1 MFLFSA
7 SLCRSFLYSHIICK
21 SKYSTFHLIVKCHV
35 PWGNRMVVSFTTTNY
50 FVNPSLWWPIY
61 VFNSVVNTKL
71 LTNYLAGED
80 LPLWCFHSAGS
91 VVHIIIAN
99 ERICKLFIYLKASV
113 ADLKLAYLYVEKII
127 HQQGINNNTLTFPP
141 PLPTPTP
148 SLNDICLKNVASTKM
163 LKKSW
168 YCVEKSRL
176 CAVPS
181 FFWSPLGKLKKYQSP
196 LSPKSDVSTPLNSR
210 KEAHRKIII
219 LADKALSKAGW
230 QTFAWTWFPPTS
242 AFRASVC
249 SGFNGFS

>member
-1 MFLFSA
+1 MQII
-7 SLCRSFLYSHIICK
+7 SLLPYHLQIKILY
-21 SKYSTFHLIVKCHV
+21 
-35 PWGNRMVVSFTTTNY
+35 VSFNCKMSCALRQQIGSKLHNYKLLTTTNY

-80 LPLWCFHSAGS
+80 LPLWCFHTAGS

-141 PLPTPTP
+141 PSPPPLLALMI
-148 SLNDICLKNVASTKM
+148 SVWKIFASTKM

-168 YCVEKSRL
+168 YCMEKSRL

-181 FFWSPLGKLKKYQSP
+181 FFWSPLGKLKKKSVSP
-196 LSPKSDVSTPLNSR
+196 LP
-210 KEAHRKIII
+210 
-219 LADKALSKAGW
+219 
-230 QTFAWTWFPPTS
+230 
-242 AFRASVC
+242 
-249 SGFNGFS
+249 

>member
-1 MFLFSA
+1 MQII
-7 SLCRSFLYSHIICK
+7 SLLPYHLQIKILYISCNCK
-21 SKYSTFHLIVKCHV
+21 MSCALRQQNGSKLHNYKLL
-35 PWGNRMVVSFTTTNY
+35 TTTNY

-80 LPLWCFHSAGS
+80 LPLWCFHTAGS

-148 SLNDICLKNVASTKM
+148 SLNDICLKNFC
-163 LKKSW
+163 L
-168 YCVEKSRL
+168 Y
-176 CAVPS
+176 
-181 FFWSPLGKLKKYQSP
+181 
-196 LSPKSDVSTPLNSR
+196 
-210 KEAHRKIII
+210 
-219 LADKALSKAGW
+219 
-230 QTFAWTWFPPTS
+230 
-242 AFRASVC
+242 
-249 SGFNGFS
+249 

>member
-21 SKYSTFHLIVKCHV
+21 SKYSTFHVIVKCHV

-80 LPLWCFHSAGS
+80 LPLWCFHTAGS

-141 PLPTPTP
+141 PP
-148 SLNDICLKNVASTKM
+148 SPSPPPLLALMISVWKM
-163 LKKSW
+163 LPLLRCSKRVDTAWKSLGYVQFLLFLKSIGQVKKVS
-168 YCVEKSRL
+168 V
-176 CAVPS
+176 
-181 FFWSPLGKLKKYQSP
+181 SPLP
-196 LSPKSDVSTPLNSR
+196 
-210 KEAHRKIII
+210 
-219 LADKALSKAGW
+219 
-230 QTFAWTWFPPTS
+230 
-242 AFRASVC
+242 
-249 SGFNGFS
+249 

>member
-141 PLPTPTP
+141 PSPPPLLALMI
-148 SLNDICLKNVASTKM
+148 SVWKM
-163 LKKSW
+163 LPLLRCSKRVDTAWKSLGYVQFLLFFLKSIGQVKKIS
-168 YCVEKSRL
+168 V
-176 CAVPS
+176 
-181 FFWSPLGKLKKYQSP
+181 SPLP
-196 LSPKSDVSTPLNSR
+196 
-210 KEAHRKIII
+210 
-219 LADKALSKAGW
+219 
-230 QTFAWTWFPPTS
+230 
-242 AFRASVC
+242 
-249 SGFNGFS
+249 

>member
-1 MFLFSA
+1 MSCAL
-7 SLCRSFLYSHIICK
+7 RQQNG
-21 SKYSTFHLIVKCHV
+21 SKLHNYKLL
-35 PWGNRMVVSFTTTNY
+35 TTTNY

-80 LPLWCFHSAGS
+80 LPLWCFYTAGS

-141 PLPTPTP
+141 PPLPTPTP
-148 SLNDICLKNVASTKM
+148 SLNDICLKNFASTKM

-168 YCVEKSRL
+168 YCLEKSRL

-219 LADKALSKAGW
+219 LIDKALSKAGW
-230 QTFAWTWFPPTS
+230 QKFAWTWFPPTS